1 MKQVVVTG
9 LGIIVPGSIGK
20 QELWSN
26 MSQGRVFTGKV
37 ENIDCGDLRV
47 QIAGE
52 VKNFNK
58 EDHLQNQNGIKIQ
71 NLERAESLGL
81 AALKMAIEDSNLD
94 VQKEKNI
101 SLAAGMTMTNLMP
114 IDNQEEKIRDILSRR
129 DDPNIEEI
137 EQIAPVS
144 ILSLICKYFNL
155 NLPIP
160 RLFTN
165 ACAASNYAIAWGY
178 DKIKKEISE
187 ISLVGGIEPLSLV
200 ALMGFNRLLSLTPD
214 VCRPFSKNRK
224 GLVVSEGAVFLVLE
238 EKERAKKRGA
248 HIYGEIKGYG
258 LGVDA
263 YHITAPRADAA
274 GAITSIKNAL
284 KMANL
289 DPSEIDCVS
298 AHGTGTALNDKTEVV
313 ALKTIF
319 GENVP
324 PTSSVKSMIGHTLG
338 VAGAVGAA
346 CSLLM
351 LENDEIMP
359 TANFEEKD
367 ENCDIDC
374 VPNKS
379 KKIKLKNVIS
389 NAFAFG
395 GNNSCI
401 VFSKAEEA

>member
-224 GLVVSEGAVFLVLE
+224 GLVVSEGTVFLVLE

-289 DPSEIDCVS
+289 KPSEIDYVS